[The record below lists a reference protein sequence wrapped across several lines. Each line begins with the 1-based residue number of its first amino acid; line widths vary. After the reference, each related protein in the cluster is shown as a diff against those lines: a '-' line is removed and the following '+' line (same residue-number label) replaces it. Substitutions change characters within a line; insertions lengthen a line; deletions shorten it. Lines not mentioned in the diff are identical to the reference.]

1 MATIYR
7 LDDSTLYMCESCLN
21 SHGPVPGTWRETPYD
36 TCSVCGEIDL
46 LTREETEEYHNH
58 MNGLQW
64 EEDERMWQDHID
76 PESYLGKTPG
86 TPEWDE
92 ASQLRDSMNE
102 QELK

>member
-7 LDDSTLYMCESCLN
+7 LDDSTLYLCDSCLRDL
-21 SHGPVPGTWRETPYD
+21 GPVPGRWMETPLE

-46 LTREETEEYHNH
+46 QSREEMDAYHHDMSNR
-58 MNGLQW
+58 QW
-64 EEDERMWQDHID
+64 EEDERMWEDHIA

-86 TPEWDE
+86 TPEWE
-92 ASQLRDSMNE
+92 ETSQLRDLMNE

>member
-21 SHGPVPGTWRETPYD
+21 SHGPVPGIWRATPYD

-46 LTREETEEYHNH
+46 LTREETDEYHNY

-64 EEDERMWQDHID
+64 EDDQRMWEDHIA
-76 PESYLGKTPG
+76 PEIYNP
-86 TPEWDE
+86 
-92 ASQLRDSMNE
+92 

>member
-7 LDDSTLYMCESCLN
+7 LDSSTLYMCESCLDYL
-21 SHGPVPGTWRETPYD
+21 GPIPGKWQEEPMD
-36 TCSVCGEIDL
+36 KCSICGEIDL
-46 LTREETEEYHNH
+46 QSRKEMDAYHHDMSNR
-58 MNGLQW
+58 QW
-64 EEDERMWQDHID
+64 EEDERMWEDHIA
-76 PESYLGKTPG
+76 PESYVGKTPG